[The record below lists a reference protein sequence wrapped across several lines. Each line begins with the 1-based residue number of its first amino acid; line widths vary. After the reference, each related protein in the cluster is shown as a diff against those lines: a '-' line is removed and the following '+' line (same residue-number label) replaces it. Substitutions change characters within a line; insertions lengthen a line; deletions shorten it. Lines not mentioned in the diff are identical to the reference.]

1 MTGGAIE
8 PLPDRDGIDHSLIG
22 VRDLEAARRAWQ
34 SLGFTVTP
42 RGRHIGWGTANYC
55 LMFERGYVEL
65 LGILDPAQF
74 TNDLDK
80 FLADREGLLG
90 LAFASADARSTAAR
104 LTAAGLHPDGP
115 KDLKRLLELPE
126 GDQLPAFKLV
136 HLPPAE
142 LPDLRAFFCQHLTPE
157 TVRRSDWLVHA
168 NGAKRLVALTVV
180 SDRPA
185 ELAPA
190 YGRIFGATAVN
201 LDGDSLTIDRGSSQV
216 RFMTPAALASR
227 YRGVAIPTHRRPWMA
242 AQTVGV
248 ADLGRTAEVLRRNGH
263 RPVEGDGRLL
273 IDPRAA
279 TGCLLEFK
287 GD

>member
-1 MTGGAIE
+1 LTGGA
-8 PLPDRDGIDHSLIG
+8 PPPDLDGIDHSLIG
-22 VRDLEAARRAWQ
+22 VRDLETARRTWQ

-90 LAFASADARSTAAR
+90 LAFASADARATAGR
-104 LTAAGLHPDGP
+104 LAAAGLHPEGP

-157 TVRRSDWLVHA
+157 LVRRPEWLVHA
-168 NGAKRLVALTVV
+168 NGARRLVALTVA
-180 SDRPA
+180 SDRA
-185 ELAPA
+185 TELATT
-190 YGRIFGATAVN
+190 YGHIFGATAVKQ
-201 LDGDSLTIDRGSSQV
+201 DGESLTIDTGSSEV

-227 YRGVAIPTHRRPWMA
+227 YRGVTIPTHRRPWMVV
-242 AQTVGV
+242 QTVGV
-248 ADLGRTAEVLRRNGH
+248 ADLGRTAEALRRNGQ

-273 IDPRAA
+273 IDPEAA
-279 TGCLLEFK
+279 MGCLLEFVA
-287 GD
+287 D

>member
-1 MTGGAIE
+1 MTGGAAE
-8 PLPDRDGIDHSLIG
+8 PRPDPAGIDHSLIG
-22 VRDLEAARRAWQ
+22 VRDLEAARRTWQ

-80 FLADREGLLG
+80 FLAGREGLLG
-90 LAFASADARSTAAR
+90 LAFASADAASTAAK
-104 LTAAGLHPDGP
+104 LAGAGLHPEGP
-115 KDLKRLLELPE
+115 KDLKRLLELPA

-136 HLPPAE
+136 YLPAAE

-157 TVRRSDWLVHA
+157 LVRRPEWLVHE
-168 NGAKRLVALTVV
+168 NGAKRLIALTVA

-190 YGRIFGATAVN
+190 YERIFGTAAVKWEG
-201 LDGDSLTIDRGSSQV
+201 DGLIIDAGASEV
-216 RFMTPAALASR
+216 RFMIPASLASR
-227 YRGVAIPTHRRPWMA
+227 YGGVAIPDHKRPWMA
-242 AQTVGV
+242 VQTVGV
-248 ADLGRTAEVLRRNGH
+248 ADLGQTAEMLRRNGQ
-263 RPVEGDGRLL
+263 RPIEVDGSLL
-273 IDPRAA
+273 IDPKAA
-279 TGCLLEFK
+279 TGCLLEFRV
-287 GD
+287 D

>member
-1 MTGGAIE
+1 LTGGATE
-8 PLPDRDGIDHSLIG
+8 PPSDLDGIDHSLIG
-22 VRDLEAARRAWQ
+22 VRDLEAAKRAWQ
-34 SLGFTVTP
+34 GLGFTVTP

-55 LMFERGYVEL
+55 SMFERGYVEL

-90 LAFASADARSTAAR
+90 LAFASADARSTAGR
-104 LTAAGLHPDGP
+104 LAAAGLHPDGP

-126 GDQLPAFKLV
+126 GDRLPAFKLV
-136 HLPPAE
+136 YLPAAE

-157 TVRRSDWLVHA
+157 LVRRPEWLVHA
-168 NGAKRLVALTVV
+168 NSAKRLVALTVA

-190 YGRIFGATAVN
+190 YGRIFGATAVKQ
-201 LDGDSLTIDRGSSQV
+201 DGESLTIATGSSEV

-227 YRGVAIPTHRRPWMA
+227 YRGVAIPTHKRPWMA
-242 AQTVGV
+242 VQTVGV
-248 ADLGRTAEVLRRNGH
+248 ADLGRTAEVLRRNGQ

-273 IDPRAA
+273 IDPKAA
-279 TGCLLEFK
+279 MGCLLEFV